1 MPYFNEDNVTEQM
14 CIEVAKQAG
23 YEYVDADTLREDK
36 STVVVDKLLLE
47 ALQRINKISV
57 EEAQIVIQKVK
68 SRIASGMG
76 GDIITA
82 NQNLRKLFFDENSF
96 PFGKDGEYVTIN
108 FFDTNPATHQ
118 QNNSYVVTNQWEY
131 PKSSYAGGKRLDVV
145 LLINGIPMVI
155 VEAKTATKA
164 SVTWADGAKDMI
176 DYQKSLPEMFVPN
189 ILNIATEGKELYY
202 GGIGAPLTK
211 WGPWFAQEERKHGDL
226 KSVKENLTNLIDPLR
241 LLDIYR
247 FFSVYTTDKKSS
259 KKVKVVCRYQ
269 QYFGGMAI
277 VNRVMARTKT
287 GIGPKK
293 GLIWHFQGSGKSW
306 LMVFASQMLMK
317 KQELN
322 APTVVI
328 VDDRRDLRAQITGD
342 FTRAEIPNLDFA
354 YTKEELKTFFQQDQR
369 KILITTIFLFGDVK
383 EALNLRENIILL
395 VDEAHRTQEGD
406 LGECMRTALPNAFFF
421 GLTGTPI
428 NKREKNTFR
437 CFGAEEDKGGYMS
450 KYTFQD
456 SIDDGATLELNFKEV
471 PVELHLNEEQL
482 QESFDEMARENNLT
496 DEEKDQL
503 TRGTKVE
510 AFFTS
515 PKRIHE
521 VCMHIVEHYRK
532 YIRPTGLKCQVVVY
546 NRACCVAY
554 KKELDTLLKDS
565 GDETAIVMHTSGDK
579 ANEYEEYKL
588 TDFEQEKL
596 LDKFRDPL
604 SPLKFVIVTSKL
616 LTGFDAPILQCM
628 YLDKP
633 MKDHTLLQAVCRTNR
648 VYEARKKC
656 GMIVDYVGVFDNYA
670 NSLRFDEESVKTVIK
685 NIDEI
690 KANIPQWVQDCL
702 DFFPGVDRTIGGFQ
716 GLEEAQERLKDEKVK
731 MQFGAHYQRLHK
743 AWEVVSPDADILPYK
758 SDYIWLSQVYESVRP
773 VTTTGNLIWTI
784 LGPKTIELIHENVTS
799 IDIGE
804 SIEDLVVNSRIL
816 DECVKDE
823 GKRNRTIIEIQKMLK
838 LRLGNPKH
846 SGSKEFKK
854 LSEKLREL
862 QEKLRQ
868 KLIDSIQFLKD
879 LLALARETLE
889 VEQKLE
895 QPQDKR
901 QQARAALTELF
912 ESIKTPETP
921 IVVENVVND
930 IDSQVVSIVRRFNN
944 AFKTVTGQNEIRK
957 MLRTILWLKYK
968 IKDNDVFEKAYKYVE
983 MYYRPSG
990 DGAPIHTNQVN
1001 EAHEARIVALN
1012 DSFAKGNHM
1021 KYDLNIDS
1029 GVLDAAE
1036 PETKPGT

>member
-1 MPYFNEDNVTEQM
+1 MAIFNEDNVTEQM
-14 CIEVAKQAG
+14 CIDVAKKVG
-23 YEYVDADTLREDK
+23 YKYIDADTLREDK
-36 STVVVDKLLLE
+36 SSVIVDALLQE
-47 ALQRINKISV
+47 ALIRINKITV
-57 EEAQIVIQKVK
+57 DEALIVIQKVK
-68 SRIASGMG
+68 ARIASGIG

-96 PFGKDGEYVTIN
+96 PFGKDGDYKTIN
-108 FFDTNPATHQ
+108 FFDTNPNTAAE
-118 QNNSYVVTNQWEY
+118 NNSYVVTNQWEY
-131 PKSSYAGGKRLDVV
+131 PKSSYAGGKRLDIV

-155 VEAKTATKA
+155 GEVKTATKA
-164 SVTWADGAKDMI
+164 SVTWADGAKDML

-189 ILNIATEGKELYY
+189 ILNFTSEGKELYY
-202 GGIGAPLTK
+202 AGVGAPLTK
-211 WGPWFAQEERKHGDL
+211 WGPWFANEEREHGTL
-226 KSVKENLTNLIDPLR
+226 KSVQKNLASLIDPLR

-247 FFSVYTTDKKSS
+247 FFSVFTSDPKTS
-259 KKVKVVCRYQ
+259 KKIKVVCRYQ
-269 QYFGGMAI
+269 QYYGGMAI

-354 YTKEELKTFFQQDQR
+354 YTKEELKAFFRQDQR

-406 LGECMRTALPNAFFF
+406 LGECMRIALPNAFFF

-428 NKREKNTFR
+428 NKRDKNTFK
-437 CFGAEEDKGGYMS
+437 CFGAEEDHGGYMS

-456 SIDDGATLELNFKEV
+456 SIDDGATLELNFREV
-471 PVELHLNEEQL
+471 PVEMHLDEANL
-482 QESFDEMARENNLT
+482 QAAFDEMARENDLT

-510 AFFTS
+510 SFFTS

-521 VCMHIVEHYRK
+521 VSVNIVEHYRQ
-532 YIRPTGLKCQVVVY
+532 YIRPTGLKCQVVVF

-554 KKELDTLLKDS
+554 KKELDMLLEGS

-579 ANEYEEYKL
+579 SNEYEEYKL

-596 LDKFRDPL
+596 LNRFRDPL

-648 VYEARKKC
+648 VYEAQKKC

-670 NSLRFDEESVKTVIK
+670 KALNFDEESVKTVIT
-685 NIDEI
+685 NINEI
-690 KANIPQWVQDCL
+690 KKMIPKWLQDCL
-702 DFFPGVDRTIGGFQ
+702 DFFPGVDRTVGGFQ
-716 GLEEAQERLKDEKVK
+716 GLEDAQEKLRDEDVK
-731 MQFGAHYQRLHK
+731 TAFASHFQRLHK
-743 AWEVVSPDADILPYK
+743 AWEVVSPDPDIMQYK
-758 SDYIWLSQVYESVRP
+758 MDYIWLSQVYDSIRP
-773 VTTTGNLIWTI
+773 ATSTGNLIWTI

-804 SIEDLVVNSRIL
+804 SVEDLVVDSRIL
-816 DECVKDE
+816 DECIKDE
-823 GKRNRTIIEIQKMLK
+823 KKRNRTIIEIQKILK

-846 SGSKEFKK
+846 AQSKEFKQLIAK
-854 LSEKLREL
+854 LQEL
-862 QEKLRQ
+862 QEKMRQ
-868 KLIDSIQFLKD
+868 QQIDSITFLKE
-879 LLALARETLE
+879 LLAMAKE
-889 VEQKLE
+889 VLDVEKKLE

-901 QQARAALTELF
+901 QQARDALTELF
-912 ESIKTPETP
+912 ESVRTPETP

-930 IDSQVVSIVRRFNN
+930 IDTRVVDIVRRFNN
-944 AFKTVTGQNEIRK
+944 AFNTITGQNEVRK
-957 MLRTILWLKYK
+957 MLRSILWLKYK

-983 MYYRPSG
+983 MYY
-990 DGAPIHTNQVN
+990 
-1001 EAHEARIVALN
+1001 
-1012 DSFAKGNHM
+1012 
-1021 KYDLNIDS
+1021 
-1029 GVLDAAE
+1029 
-1036 PETKPGT
+1036 

>member
-1 MPYFNEDNVTEQM
+1 MTYFNEDNVTEQM
-14 CIEVAKQAG
+14 CIEVAKRAG
-23 YEYVDADTLREDK
+23 YTYVESDQLRDGLDT
-36 STVVVDKLLLE
+36 VIVDRLLVE
-47 ALQRINKISV
+47 ALMRINGIGV
-57 EEAQIVIQKVK
+57 EEAYTVVQKVK
-68 SRIASGMG
+68 ARILAGYG
-76 GDIITA
+76 GDIVTA
-82 NQNLRKLFFDENSF
+82 NQNLRKLFFEENSF
-96 PFGKDGEYVTIN
+96 PFGDNGEHTTIH
-108 FFDTNPATHQ
+108 FFDTNPATASR
-118 QNNSYVVTNQWEY
+118 NNSYIVTNQWEY
-131 PKSSYAGGKRLDVV
+131 PKSSYAGGKRLDLV

-155 VEAKTATKA
+155 GEVKTAVKA
-164 SVTWADGAKDMI
+164 SVTWADGAKDII

-189 ILNIATEGKELYY
+189 ILSFATEGKELFY
-202 GGIGAPLTK
+202 GSIGAPLTK
-211 WGPWFAQEERKHGDL
+211 WGPWFADEQRRHGDL
-226 KSVKENLTNLIDPLR
+226 KSVKENLLSLIDPLR
-241 LLDIYR
+241 LLDIFR
-247 FFSVYTTDKKSS
+247 FFSVFTTDKKSS
-259 KKVKVVCRYQ
+259 KKIKVVCRYQ
-269 QYFGGMAI
+269 QYYGGMAI
-277 VNRVMARTKT
+277 VNRVMARTKS

-342 FTRAEIPNLDFA
+342 FTRAEIPNLEFA
-354 YTKEELKTFFQQDQR
+354 YTKEEMKKFFQQDQR
-369 KILITTIFLFGDVK
+369 KILITTIFLFGDVH

-428 NKREKNTFR
+428 NKRDHNTFK
-437 CFGAEEDKGGYMS
+437 CFGADEDHGGYMS

-456 SIDDGATLELNFKEV
+456 SIDDGATLELNFREV
-471 PVELHLNEEQL
+471 PVELHLDEANL
-482 QESFDEMARENNLT
+482 QRAFDEMARENNLT

-503 TRGTKVE
+503 TKGTKVE

-521 VCMHIVEHYRK
+521 VCINIVEHYRK

-554 KKELDTLLKDS
+554 KKELDILLKDS
-565 GDETAIVMHTSGDK
+565 GDETAIVMHTNDDK
-579 ANEYEEYKL
+579 SNEYAEYRL

-648 VYEARKKC
+648 VYEAQKKC

-670 NSLRFDEESVKTVIK
+670 KSLNFDEESVKTVIT
-685 NIDEI
+685 NINEI
-690 KANIPQWVQDCL
+690 KVMIPGWMQDCL
-702 DFFPGVDRTIGGFQ
+702 DFFPGVDRTVGGFQ
-716 GLEEAQERLKDEKVK
+716 GLEDAQEKLRDENVK
-731 MQFGAHYQRLHK
+731 MQFAAHYQRLHK
-743 AWEVVSPDADILPYK
+743 AWEVVSPDNDLIPFK
-758 SDYIWLSQVYESVRP
+758 MDYIWLSQVFESIRP
-773 VTTTGNLIWTI
+773 VASTGNLIWTI

-804 SIEDLVVNSRIL
+804 SIEDLVVDSRIL
-816 DECVKDE
+816 DECIKDE
-823 GKRNRTIIEIQKMLK
+823 NKRNRTIIEIEKMLK

-846 SGSKEFKK
+846 AGSKEIK
-854 LSEKLREL
+854 LLSQKLKEL
-862 QEKLRQ
+862 QEKMRQ
-868 KLIDSIQFLKD
+868 QQIDSITFLKE
-879 LLALARETLE
+879 LLALAKEVVET
-889 VEQKLE
+889 EQKLD

-912 ESIKTPETP
+912 ESVKTPETP

-930 IDSQVVSIVRRFNN
+930 IDAQVVDIVRRFNN
-944 AFKTVTGQNEIRK
+944 AFKTISGQNEVRK
-957 MLRTILWLKYK
+957 MLRSILWLKYK
-968 IKDNDVFEKAYKYVE
+968 IKDNDVFERAYKYVE
-983 MYYRPSG
+983 MYY
-990 DGAPIHTNQVN
+990 
-1001 EAHEARIVALN
+1001 
-1012 DSFAKGNHM
+1012 
-1021 KYDLNIDS
+1021 
-1029 GVLDAAE
+1029 
-1036 PETKPGT
+1036 

>member
-1 MPYFNEDNVTEQM
+1 MAIFNENNVTEQM
-14 CIEVAKQAG
+14 CIAVAQSVG
-23 YEYVDADTLREDK
+23 YKYIDADTLRQEK
-36 STVVVDKLLLE
+36 STVIVDSLLRD
-47 ALQRINKISV
+47 ALMKINKISNK
-57 EEAQIVIQKVK
+57 EAQIVIEKVK
-68 SRIASGMG
+68 ARIAAGVG

-96 PFGKDGEYVTIN
+96 PFGQDGDYKTIN
-108 FFDTNPATHQ
+108 FFDTNPITAAE
-118 QNNSYVVTNQWEY
+118 NNSYVVTNQWEY
-131 PKSSYAGGKRLDVV
+131 PKSSYAGGKRLDIV

-155 VEAKTATKA
+155 GEVKTATKA
-164 SVTWADGAKDMI
+164 SVTWADGAKDML

-189 ILNIATEGKELYY
+189 ILNFTSEGKELYY
-202 GGIGAPLTK
+202 AGVGAPLTK
-211 WGPWFAQEERKHGDL
+211 WGPWFANEEREHGTI
-226 KSVKENLTNLIDPLR
+226 KSVQKNLASLIDPLR

-247 FFSVYTTDKKSS
+247 FFSVFTADPKTS
-259 KKVKVVCRYQ
+259 KKIKVVCRYQ
-269 QYFGGMAI
+269 QYYGGMAI

-354 YTKEELKTFFQQDQR
+354 YTKEELKAFFRQDQR

-383 EALNLRENIILL
+383 ESLNLRENIILL

-406 LGECMRTALPNAFFF
+406 LGECMRMALPNAFFF

-428 NKREKNTFR
+428 NKRDKNTFK
-437 CFGAEEDKGGYMS
+437 CFGAEEDHGGYMS

-456 SIDDGATLELNFKEV
+456 SIDDGATLELNFREV
-471 PVELHLNEEQL
+471 PVEMHLDEANL
-482 QESFDEMARENNLT
+482 QAAFDEMARENNLT

-510 AFFTS
+510 SFFTS

-521 VCMHIVEHYRK
+521 VCVNIVEHYRQ
-532 YIRPTGLKCQVVVY
+532 YIRPTGLKCQVVVF

-554 KKELDTLLKDS
+554 KKELDMLLEGS

-579 ANEYEEYKL
+579 SNEYEEYKL

-596 LDKFRDPL
+596 LNRFRDPL

-648 VYEARKKC
+648 VYEAQKKC

-670 NSLRFDEESVKTVIK
+670 KALNFDEESVKTVIT
-685 NIDEI
+685 NINEI
-690 KANIPQWVQDCL
+690 KKMIPEWLQDCL

-716 GLEEAQERLKDEKVK
+716 GLEDAQEKLRDENVK
-731 MQFGAHYQRLHK
+731 TAFASHFQRLHK
-743 AWEVVSPDADILPYK
+743 AWEVVSPDPDIMQYK
-758 SDYIWLSQVYESVRP
+758 MDYIWLSQVYDSIRP
-773 VTTTGNLIWTI
+773 ATNTGNLIWTI

-804 SIEDLVVNSRIL
+804 SVEDLVVDSRIL
-816 DECVKDE
+816 DECIKDE
-823 GKRNRTIIEIQKMLK
+823 KKRNRTIIEIQKILK

-846 SGSKEFKK
+846 AQSKEFKQLIAK
-854 LSEKLREL
+854 LQEL
-862 QEKLRQ
+862 QEKMRQ
-868 KLIDSIQFLKD
+868 QQIDSITFLKG
-879 LLALARETLE
+879 LLAMAKEILD
-889 VEQKLE
+889 VEKKLE

-901 QQARAALTELF
+901 QQARDALTELF
-912 ESIKTPETP
+912 ESVRTPETP

-930 IDSQVVSIVRRFNN
+930 IDTQVVDIVRRFNN
-944 AFKTVTGQNEIRK
+944 AFNTVTGQNEVRK

-983 MYYRPSG
+983 MYY
-990 DGAPIHTNQVN
+990 
-1001 EAHEARIVALN
+1001 
-1012 DSFAKGNHM
+1012 
-1021 KYDLNIDS
+1021 
-1029 GVLDAAE
+1029 
-1036 PETKPGT
+1036 

>member
-1 MPYFNEDNVTEQM
+1 MSFNEDNVTEQM
-14 CIEVAKQAG
+14 CIDIAQKAG
-23 YEYVDADTLREDK
+23 YTYCEADTLREDK
-36 STVVVDKLLLE
+36 STVIVDKLLLE
-47 ALQRINKISV
+47 ALKRINNISD
-57 EEAQIVIQKVK
+57 EEAQVVIQKVK
-68 SRIASGMG
+68 ARIASGMG
-76 GDIITA
+76 GDIVTA

-96 PFGKDGEYVTIN
+96 PFGKDGDYKTIN
-108 FFDTNPATHQ
+108 FFDTDPATAAK
-118 QNNSYVVTNQWEY
+118 NNSYVVTNQWEY

-155 VEAKTATKA
+155 VEAKTAVNA
-164 SVTWADGAKDMI
+164 SVTWADGAKDI
-176 DYQKSLPEMFVPN
+176 VDYQKSLPEMFVPN
-189 ILNIATEGKELYY
+189 ILSIATEGKELYY
-202 GGIGAPLTK
+202 GSIGAPLTK
-211 WGPWFAQEERKHGDL
+211 WGPWFANEQREHGDL
-226 KSVKENLTNLIDPLR
+226 KSVQKNLASLIDPLR

-247 FFSVYTTDKKSS
+247 FFSVFTTDKKSS
-259 KKVKVVCRYQ
+259 RKIKVVCRYQ
-269 QYFGGMAI
+269 QYYGGMAI

-369 KILITTIFLFGDVK
+369 KILITTIFLFGDVR
-383 EALNLRENIILL
+383 EALNMRENIILL

-406 LGECMRTALPNAFFF
+406 LGECMRVALPNAFFF

-428 NKREKNTFR
+428 NKRDHNTFN
-437 CFGAEEDKGGYMS
+437 CFGAEEDHGGYMS

-456 SIDDGATLELNFKEV
+456 SIDDGATLELNFREV
-471 PVELHLNEEQL
+471 PVEMHLDDANL
-482 QESFDEMARENNLT
+482 QASFDEMARENNLT

-503 TRGTKVE
+503 TKGTKVE
-510 AFFTS
+510 AFFTA

-554 KKELDTLLKDS
+554 KKELDTMLKDS

-579 ANEYEEYKL
+579 GNEYAEYKL
-588 TDFEQEKL
+588 SEFDQERL

-648 VYEARKKC
+648 VYEAMKKC
-656 GMIVDYVGVFDNYA
+656 GIIVDYVGVFDNYA
-670 NSLRFDEESVKTVIK
+670 KALNFDEESVKTVIT
-685 NIDEI
+685 NINEVKD
-690 KANIPQWVQDCL
+690 KIPGWLQDCL
-702 DFFPGVDRTIGGFQ
+702 DFFPGVDRSIGGFQ
-716 GLEEAQERLKDEKVK
+716 GLEDAQEKLRDENVK
-731 MQFGAHYQRLHK
+731 TQFGANFQRLHK
-743 AWEVVSPDADILPYK
+743 AWEVVSPDNDILQYK
-758 SDYIWLSQVYESVRP
+758 NDYIWLSQVYESVRP
-773 VTTTGNLIWTI
+773 VSVTGNLVWTI

-804 SIEDLVVNSRIL
+804 SIEDLVVDSKIL
-816 DECVKDE
+816 DECIQDKN
-823 GKRNRTIIEIQKMLK
+823 KRNRTIIEIQKMLK

-846 SGSKEFKK
+846 NNSKEFKR
-854 LSEKLREL
+854 LTEKLKEL
-862 QEKLRQ
+862 QDRMRQ
-868 KLIDSIQFLKD
+868 QQIDSIEFLKG
-879 LLALARETLE
+879 LLALAKETLE

-895 QPQDKR
+895 QPQDRR

-912 ESIKTPETP
+912 ESIKTPQTP

-930 IDSQVVSIVRRFNN
+930 IDSNVVDIVRRFNN
-944 AFKTVTGQNEIRK
+944 AFKTVSGQQEVRK

-968 IKDNDVFEKAYKYVE
+968 IKDSDVFEKAYKYVE
-983 MYYRPSG
+983 MYYHPGGNGPTIIPMPTSETSSHEHKTKPYANG
-990 DGAPIHTNQVN
+990 DENTI
-1001 EAHEARIVALN
+1001 L
-1012 DSFAKGNHM
+1012 K
-1021 KYDLNIDS
+1021 
-1029 GVLDAAE
+1029 AAE
-1036 PETKPGT
+1036 DSN

>member
-1 MPYFNEDNVTEQM
+1 MSYFNEDNVTEQM
-14 CIEVAKQAG
+14 CIEVAKQLG
-23 YEYVDADTLREDK
+23 YTYVESSELRDGE
-36 STVVVDKLLLE
+36 STVIVDRLLYE
-47 ALQRINKISV
+47 ALIRINNITG
-57 EEAQIVIQKVK
+57 EEAMTVIHKVRT
-68 SRIASGMG
+68 RIAAGMG

-108 FFDTNPATHQ
+108 FFDTNPATAAK
-118 QNNSYVVTNQWEY
+118 NNSYVVTNQWEY

-155 VEAKTATKA
+155 GEVKTAVKS
-164 SVTWADGAKDMI
+164 SVTWADGAKDII
-176 DYQKSLPEMFVPN
+176 DYQKSVPEMFVPN
-189 ILNIATEGKELYY
+189 ILSFATEGRELYF
-202 GGIGAPLTK
+202 GSIGAPLTK
-211 WGPWFAQEERKHGDL
+211 WGPWFADEARKHGTLADVKANL
-226 KSVKENLTNLIDPLR
+226 KSLIAPLR
-241 LLDIYR
+241 LLDIFR
-247 FFSVYTTDKKSS
+247 FFSVFTTDKKTSR
-259 KKVKVVCRYQ
+259 KIKVVCRYQ

-277 VNRVMARTKT
+277 VNRVMDRTKT
-287 GIGPKK
+287 GLGPKK

-354 YTKEELKTFFQQDQR
+354 YTKEELKAFFQQDQR
-369 KILITTIFLFGDVK
+369 KILITTIFLFGDIK
-383 EALNLRENIILL
+383 QALNMRENIIVL

-428 NKREKNTFR
+428 NKRDKNTFK
-437 CFGAEEDKGGYMS
+437 CFGAEEDHGGYMS

-456 SIDDGATLELNFKEV
+456 SIDDGATLELNFREV
-471 PVELHLNEEQL
+471 PVQLHLDEANL
-482 QESFDEMARENNLT
+482 QAAFDDMARENNLT

-521 VCMHIVEHYRK
+521 VCVNIVEHYRQ
-532 YIRPTGLKCQVVVY
+532 YVRPTGLKCQVVVF

-554 KKELDTLLKDS
+554 KKELDMLLKDS

-670 NSLRFDEESVKTVIK
+670 NALRFDEESVKTVIT
-685 NIDEI
+685 NINEI
-690 KANIPQWVQDCL
+690 KERIPGWMQDCL
-702 DFFPGVDRTIGGFQ
+702 DFFPGVDRSVGGFQ
-716 GLEEAQERLKDEKVK
+716 GLEDAQEKLRDENVK
-731 MQFGAHYQRLHK
+731 TQFAAHYQRLHK
-743 AWEVVSPDADILPYK
+743 AWEVVAPDKDILPFK
-758 SDYIWLSQVYESVRP
+758 MDYIWLSQVFESVRP
-773 VTTTGNLIWTI
+773 VTSTGNLIWSI

-804 SIEDLVVNSRIL
+804 TIEDLVVNSRIV
-816 DECVKDE
+816 DECINDE
-823 GKRNRTIIEIQKMLK
+823 SKRNRTIIEIQKMLK
-838 LRLGNPKH
+838 LRLGNQKH
-846 SGSKEFKK
+846 ANSKEFKL

-862 QEKLRQ
+862 QERLRQ
-868 KLIDSIQFLKD
+868 QQIDSIQFLKD
-879 LLALARETLE
+879 LLALAKE
-889 VEQKLE
+889 VLDTEQKLD

-930 IDSQVVSIVRRFNN
+930 IDTQVVDIVRRFNN
-944 AFKTVTGQNEIRK
+944 AFKTITGQNEVRK
-957 MLRTILWLKYK
+957 MLRSILWLKYK

-983 MYYRPSG
+983 MYY
-990 DGAPIHTNQVN
+990 
-1001 EAHEARIVALN
+1001 
-1012 DSFAKGNHM
+1012 
-1021 KYDLNIDS
+1021 
-1029 GVLDAAE
+1029 
-1036 PETKPGT
+1036 

>member
-1 MPYFNEDNVTEQM
+1 MSYFNEDNVTEQM

-23 YEYVDADTLREDK
+23 YTYVESDQLRDGLDT
-36 STVVVDKLLLE
+36 VIVDRLLVE
-47 ALQRINKISV
+47 ALMRINGIGV
-57 EEAQIVIQKVK
+57 EEAYTVVQKVK
-68 SRIASGMG
+68 TRILAGYG

-108 FFDTNPATHQ
+108 FFDTNPATAAK
-118 QNNSYVVTNQWEY
+118 NNSYVVTNQWEY

-155 VEAKTATKA
+155 GEVKTAVKS
-164 SVTWADGAKDMI
+164 SVTWADGAKDII
-176 DYQKSLPEMFVPN
+176 DYQKSVPEMFVPN
-189 ILNIATEGKELYY
+189 ILSFATEGRELYF
-202 GGIGAPLTK
+202 GSIGAPLTK
-211 WGPWFAQEERKHGDL
+211 WGPWFADEARKHGTLADVKANL
-226 KSVKENLTNLIDPLR
+226 KSLIAPLR
-241 LLDIYR
+241 LLDIFR
-247 FFSVYTTDKKSS
+247 FFSVFTTDKKTSR
-259 KKVKVVCRYQ
+259 KIKVVCRYQ

-277 VNRVMARTKT
+277 VNRVMERTKT
-287 GIGPKK
+287 GLGPKK

-354 YTKEELKTFFQQDQR
+354 YTKEELKAFFQQDQR
-369 KILITTIFLFGDVK
+369 KILITTIFLFGDIK
-383 EALNLRENIILL
+383 QSLNMRENIIVL

-428 NKREKNTFR
+428 NKRDKNTFK
-437 CFGAEEDKGGYMS
+437 CFGAEEDHGGYMS

-456 SIDDGATLELNFKEV
+456 SIDDGATLELNFREV
-471 PVELHLNEEQL
+471 PVQLHLDEANL
-482 QESFDEMARENNLT
+482 QAAFDDMARENNLT

-521 VCMHIVEHYRK
+521 VCVNIVEHYRQ
-532 YIRPTGLKCQVVVY
+532 YVRPTGLKCQVVVF

-554 KKELDTLLKDS
+554 KKELDMLLKDS

-670 NSLRFDEESVKTVIK
+670 NALRFDEESVKTVIT
-685 NIDEI
+685 NINEI
-690 KANIPQWVQDCL
+690 KERIPGWMQDCL
-702 DFFPGVDRTIGGFQ
+702 DFFPGVDRSVGGFQ
-716 GLEEAQERLKDEKVK
+716 GLEDAQEKLRDENVK
-731 MQFGAHYQRLHK
+731 TQFAAHYQRLHK
-743 AWEVVSPDADILPYK
+743 AWEVVAPDKDILPFK
-758 SDYIWLSQVYESVRP
+758 MDYIWLSQVFESVRP
-773 VTTTGNLIWTI
+773 VTSTGNLIWSI

-804 SIEDLVVNSRIL
+804 TIEDLVVNSRIV
-816 DECVKDE
+816 DECINDE
-823 GKRNRTIIEIQKMLK
+823 SKRNRTIIEIQKMLK
-838 LRLGNPKH
+838 LRLGNQKH
-846 SGSKEFKK
+846 ANSKEFKL

-862 QEKLRQ
+862 QERLRQ
-868 KLIDSIQFLKD
+868 QQIDSIQFLKD
-879 LLALARETLE
+879 LLALAKE
-889 VEQKLE
+889 VLDTEQKLD

-930 IDSQVVSIVRRFNN
+930 IDTQVVDIVRRFNN
-944 AFKTVTGQNEIRK
+944 AFKTITGQNEVRK
-957 MLRTILWLKYK
+957 MLRSILWLKYK

-983 MYYRPSG
+983 MYY
-990 DGAPIHTNQVN
+990 
-1001 EAHEARIVALN
+1001 
-1012 DSFAKGNHM
+1012 
-1021 KYDLNIDS
+1021 
-1029 GVLDAAE
+1029 
-1036 PETKPGT
+1036 

>member
-1 MPYFNEDNVTEQM
+1 MAIFNEDNVTEQM
-14 CIEVAKQAG
+14 CIDVAKSVG
-23 YEYVDADTLREDK
+23 YKYIDVDTLREDK
-36 STVVVDKLLLE
+36 SSVIVDALLQE
-47 ALQRINKISV
+47 ALIRINKITV
-57 EEAQIVIQKVK
+57 DEAQIVIQKVK
-68 SRIASGMG
+68 ARISSGIG

-96 PFGKDGEYVTIN
+96 PFGKDGDYKTIS
-108 FFDTNPATHQ
+108 FFDTNPDTAAE
-118 QNNSYVVTNQWEY
+118 NNSYVVTNQWEY
-131 PKSSYAGGKRLDVV
+131 PKSSYAGGKRLDIV

-155 VEAKTATKA
+155 GEVKTATKA
-164 SVTWADGAKDMI
+164 SVTWADGAKDML

-189 ILNIATEGKELYY
+189 ILNFSSEGKELYY
-202 GGIGAPLTK
+202 AGVGAPLTK
-211 WGPWFAQEERKHGDL
+211 WGPWFANEEREHGTL
-226 KSVKENLTNLIDPLR
+226 KSVQKNLASLIDPLR

-247 FFSVYTTDKKSS
+247 FFSVFTSDPKTS
-259 KKVKVVCRYQ
+259 KKIKVVCRYQ
-269 QYFGGMAI
+269 QYYGGMAI

-354 YTKEELKTFFQQDQR
+354 YTKEELKAFFRQDQR

-406 LGECMRTALPNAFFF
+406 LGECMRIALPNAFFF

-428 NKREKNTFR
+428 NKRDKNTFK
-437 CFGAEEDKGGYMS
+437 CFGAEEDHGGYMS

-456 SIDDGATLELNFKEV
+456 SIDDGATLELNFREV
-471 PVELHLNEEQL
+471 PVEMHLDEANL
-482 QESFDEMARENNLT
+482 QAAFDEMARENDLT

-510 AFFTS
+510 SFFTS

-521 VCMHIVEHYRK
+521 VCVNIVEHYRQ
-532 YIRPTGLKCQVVVY
+532 YIRPTGLKCQVVVF

-554 KKELDTLLKDS
+554 KKELDMLLEGS

-579 ANEYEEYKL
+579 SNEYEEYKL

-596 LDKFRDPL
+596 LNRFRDPL

-648 VYEARKKC
+648 VYEAQKKC

-670 NSLRFDEESVKTVIK
+670 KALNFDEESVKTVIT
-685 NIDEI
+685 NINEI
-690 KANIPQWVQDCL
+690 KKMIPEWLQDCL
-702 DFFPGVDRTIGGFQ
+702 DFFPGVDRTVGGFQ
-716 GLEEAQERLKDEKVK
+716 GLEDAQEKLRDENIKTA
-731 MQFGAHYQRLHK
+731 FASHFQRLHK
-743 AWEVVSPDADILPYK
+743 AWEVVSPDPDIMQYK
-758 SDYIWLSQVYESVRP
+758 MDYIWLSQVYDSIRP
-773 VTTTGNLIWTI
+773 ATSTGNLIWTI

-804 SIEDLVVNSRIL
+804 SVEDLVVDSRIL
-816 DECVKDE
+816 DECIKDE
-823 GKRNRTIIEIQKMLK
+823 KKRNRTIIEIQKILK

-846 SGSKEFKK
+846 AQSKEFKQLIAK
-854 LSEKLREL
+854 LQEL
-862 QEKLRQ
+862 QEKMRQ
-868 KLIDSIQFLKD
+868 QQIDSITFLKE
-879 LLALARETLE
+879 LLAMAKE
-889 VEQKLE
+889 VLDVEKKLE

-901 QQARAALTELF
+901 QQARDALTELF
-912 ESIKTPETP
+912 ESVRTPETP

-930 IDSQVVSIVRRFNN
+930 IDTQVVDIVRRFNN
-944 AFKTVTGQNEIRK
+944 AFNTITGQNEVRK
-957 MLRTILWLKYK
+957 MLRSILWLKYK

-983 MYYRPSG
+983 MYY
-990 DGAPIHTNQVN
+990 
-1001 EAHEARIVALN
+1001 
-1012 DSFAKGNHM
+1012 
-1021 KYDLNIDS
+1021 
-1029 GVLDAAE
+1029 
-1036 PETKPGT
+1036 

>member
-1 MPYFNEDNVTEQM
+1 MSYFNEDNVTEQM
-14 CIEVAKQAG
+14 CIEVAKQLG
-23 YEYVDADTLREDK
+23 YTYVESSELRDGE
-36 STVVVDKLLLE
+36 STVIVDRLLYE
-47 ALQRINKISV
+47 ALIRINNITG
-57 EEAQIVIQKVK
+57 EEAMTVIHKVRT
-68 SRIASGMG
+68 RIAAGMG

-108 FFDTNPATHQ
+108 FFDTNPATAAK
-118 QNNSYVVTNQWEY
+118 NNSYVVTNQWEY

-155 VEAKTATKA
+155 GEVKTAVKS
-164 SVTWADGAKDMI
+164 SVTWADGAKDII
-176 DYQKSLPEMFVPN
+176 DYQKSVPEMFVPN
-189 ILNIATEGKELYY
+189 ILSFATEGRELYF
-202 GGIGAPLTK
+202 GSIGAPLTK
-211 WGPWFAQEERKHGDL
+211 WGPWFADEARKHGTLADVKANL
-226 KSVKENLTNLIDPLR
+226 KSLIAPLR
-241 LLDIYR
+241 LLDIFR
-247 FFSVYTTDKKSS
+247 FFSVFTTDKKTSR
-259 KKVKVVCRYQ
+259 KIKVVCRYQ

-277 VNRVMARTKT
+277 VNRVMDRTKT
-287 GIGPKK
+287 GLGPKR

-354 YTKEELKTFFQQDQR
+354 YTKEELKAFFQQDQR
-369 KILITTIFLFGDVK
+369 KILITTIFLFGDIK
-383 EALNLRENIILL
+383 QSLNMRENIIVL

-428 NKREKNTFR
+428 NKRDKNTFK
-437 CFGAEEDKGGYMS
+437 CFGAEEDHGGYMS

-456 SIDDGATLELNFKEV
+456 SIDDGATLELNFREV
-471 PVELHLNEEQL
+471 PVQLHLDEANL
-482 QESFDEMARENNLT
+482 QAAFDDMARENNLT

-521 VCMHIVEHYRK
+521 VCVNIVEHYRQ
-532 YIRPTGLKCQVVVY
+532 YVRPTGLKCQVVVF

-554 KKELDTLLKDS
+554 KKELDMLLKDS

-670 NSLRFDEESVKTVIK
+670 NALRFDEESVKTVIT
-685 NIDEI
+685 NINEI
-690 KANIPQWVQDCL
+690 KERIPGWMQDCL
-702 DFFPGVDRTIGGFQ
+702 DFFPGVDRSVGGFQ
-716 GLEEAQERLKDEKVK
+716 GLEDAQEKLRDENVK
-731 MQFGAHYQRLHK
+731 TQFAAHYQRLHK
-743 AWEVVSPDADILPYK
+743 AWEVVAPDKDILPFK
-758 SDYIWLSQVYESVRP
+758 MDYIWLSQVFESVRP
-773 VTTTGNLIWTI
+773 VTSTGNLIWSI

-804 SIEDLVVNSRIL
+804 SIEDLVVNSRIV
-816 DECVKDE
+816 DECLNDAS
-823 GKRNRTIIEIQKMLK
+823 KRNRTIIEIQKMLK
-838 LRLGNPKH
+838 LRLGNQKH
-846 SGSKEFKK
+846 ANSKEFKL

-862 QEKLRQ
+862 QERLRQ
-868 KLIDSIQFLKD
+868 QQIDSIQFLKD
-879 LLALARETLE
+879 LLALAKE
-889 VEQKLE
+889 VLDTEQKLD

-930 IDSQVVSIVRRFNN
+930 IDTQVVDIVRRFNN
-944 AFKTVTGQNEIRK
+944 AFKTITGQNEVRK
-957 MLRTILWLKYK
+957 MLRSILWLKYK

-983 MYYRPSG
+983 MYY
-990 DGAPIHTNQVN
+990 
-1001 EAHEARIVALN
+1001 
-1012 DSFAKGNHM
+1012 
-1021 KYDLNIDS
+1021 
-1029 GVLDAAE
+1029 
-1036 PETKPGT
+1036 

>member
-1 MPYFNEDNVTEQM
+1 MSYFNEDNVTEQM
-14 CIEVAKQAG
+14 CIEVAKQLG
-23 YEYVDADTLREDK
+23 YTYVESSELRDGE
-36 STVVVDKLLLE
+36 STVIVDRLLYE
-47 ALQRINKISV
+47 ALIRINNITG
-57 EEAQIVIQKVK
+57 EEAMTVIHKVRT
-68 SRIASGMG
+68 RIAAGMG

-108 FFDTNPATHQ
+108 FFDTNPATAAK
-118 QNNSYVVTNQWEY
+118 NNSYVVTNQWEY

-155 VEAKTATKA
+155 GEVKTAVKS
-164 SVTWADGAKDMI
+164 SVTWADGAKDII
-176 DYQKSLPEMFVPN
+176 DYQRSVPEMFVPN
-189 ILNIATEGKELYY
+189 ILSFATEGKELYF
-202 GGIGAPLTK
+202 GSIGAPLTK
-211 WGPWFAQEERKHGDL
+211 WGPWFADEARKHGTLAD
-226 KSVKENLTNLIDPLR
+226 VKANLMSLIAPLR
-241 LLDIYR
+241 LLDIFR
-247 FFSVYTTDKKSS
+247 FFSVFTTDKKTSR
-259 KKVKVVCRYQ
+259 KIKVVCRYQ

-277 VNRVMARTKT
+277 VNRVMDRTKT
-287 GIGPKK
+287 GLGPKK

-354 YTKEELKTFFQQDQR
+354 YTKEELKAFFQQDQR
-369 KILITTIFLFGDVK
+369 KILITTIFLFGDIK
-383 EALNLRENIILL
+383 QSLNMRENIIVL

-428 NKREKNTFR
+428 NKRDKNTFK
-437 CFGAEEDKGGYMS
+437 CFGAEEDHGGYMS

-456 SIDDGATLELNFKEV
+456 SIDDGATLELNFREV
-471 PVELHLNEEQL
+471 PVQLHLDEANL
-482 QESFDEMARENNLT
+482 QAAFDEMARENNLT

-521 VCMHIVEHYRK
+521 VCVNIVEHYRQ
-532 YIRPTGLKCQVVVY
+532 YVRPTGLKCQVVVF

-554 KKELDTLLKDS
+554 KKELDMLLKDS

-670 NSLRFDEESVKTVIK
+670 NALRFDEESVKTVIT
-685 NIDEI
+685 NINEI
-690 KANIPQWVQDCL
+690 KERIPGWMQDCL
-702 DFFPGVDRTIGGFQ
+702 DFFPGVDRSVGGFQ
-716 GLEEAQERLKDEKVK
+716 GLEDAQEKLRDENVK
-731 MQFGAHYQRLHK
+731 TQFAAHYQRLHK
-743 AWEVVSPDADILPYK
+743 AWEVVAPDKDILPFK
-758 SDYIWLSQVYESVRP
+758 MDYIWLSQVFESVRP
-773 VTTTGNLIWTI
+773 VTSTGNLIWSI

-804 SIEDLVVNSRIL
+804 TIEDLVVNSCII
-816 DECVKDE
+816 DECINDE
-823 GKRNRTIIEIQKMLK
+823 SKRNRTIIEIQKMLK
-838 LRLGNPKH
+838 LRLGNQKH
-846 SGSKEFKK
+846 ANSKEFKQ

-862 QEKLRQ
+862 QERLRQ
-868 KLIDSIQFLKD
+868 QQIDSIQFLKD
-879 LLALARETLE
+879 LLALAKE
-889 VEQKLE
+889 VLDTEQKLE

-930 IDSQVVSIVRRFNN
+930 IDTQVVDIVRRFNN
-944 AFKTVTGQNEIRK
+944 AFKTITGQNEVRK
-957 MLRTILWLKYK
+957 MLRSILWLKYK

-983 MYYRPSG
+983 MYY
-990 DGAPIHTNQVN
+990 
-1001 EAHEARIVALN
+1001 
-1012 DSFAKGNHM
+1012 
-1021 KYDLNIDS
+1021 
-1029 GVLDAAE
+1029 
-1036 PETKPGT
+1036 

>member
-1 MPYFNEDNVTEQM
+1 MTYFNEDNVTEQM
-14 CIEVAKQAG
+14 CIEVAKQLG
-23 YEYVDADTLREDK
+23 YTYVESSELRDGE
-36 STVVVDKLLLE
+36 STVIVDRLLYE
-47 ALQRINKISV
+47 ALIRINNITG
-57 EEAQIVIQKVK
+57 EEAMTVIHKVRT
-68 SRIASGMG
+68 RIAAGMG

-96 PFGKDGEYVTIN
+96 PFGKDGEYVTVN
-108 FFDTNPATHQ
+108 FFDTNPATAAK
-118 QNNSYVVTNQWEY
+118 NNSYVVTNQWEY

-155 VEAKTATKA
+155 GEVKTAVKS
-164 SVTWADGAKDMI
+164 SVTWADGAKDII
-176 DYQKSLPEMFVPN
+176 DYQKSVPEMFVPN
-189 ILNIATEGKELYY
+189 ILSFATEGRELYF
-202 GGIGAPLTK
+202 GSIGAPLTK
-211 WGPWFAQEERKHGDL
+211 WGPWFADEARKHGTLADVKANL
-226 KSVKENLTNLIDPLR
+226 KSLIAPLR
-241 LLDIYR
+241 LLDIFR
-247 FFSVYTTDKKSS
+247 FFSVFTTDKKTSR
-259 KKVKVVCRYQ
+259 KIKVVCRYQ

-277 VNRVMARTKT
+277 VNRVMDRTKT
-287 GIGPKK
+287 GLGPKK

-354 YTKEELKTFFQQDQR
+354 YTKEELKAFFQQDQR
-369 KILITTIFLFGDVK
+369 KILITTIFLFGDIK
-383 EALNLRENIILL
+383 QSLNMRENIIVL

-428 NKREKNTFR
+428 NKRDKNTFK
-437 CFGAEEDKGGYMS
+437 CFGAEEDHGGYMS

-456 SIDDGATLELNFKEV
+456 SIDDGATLELNFREV
-471 PVELHLNEEQL
+471 PVQLHLDEANL
-482 QESFDEMARENNLT
+482 QAAFDDMARENNLT

-521 VCMHIVEHYRK
+521 VCVNIVEHYRQ
-532 YIRPTGLKCQVVVY
+532 YVRPTGLKCQVVVF

-554 KKELDTLLKDS
+554 KKELDMLLKDS

-670 NSLRFDEESVKTVIK
+670 NALRFDEESVKTVIT
-685 NIDEI
+685 NINEI
-690 KANIPQWVQDCL
+690 KERIPGWMQDCL
-702 DFFPGVDRTIGGFQ
+702 DFFPGVDRSVGGFQ
-716 GLEEAQERLKDEKVK
+716 GLEDAQEKLRDENVK
-731 MQFGAHYQRLHK
+731 TQFAAHYQRLHK
-743 AWEVVSPDADILPYK
+743 AWEVVAPDKDILPFK
-758 SDYIWLSQVYESVRP
+758 MDYIWLSQVFESVRP
-773 VTTTGNLIWTI
+773 VTSTGNLIWSI

-804 SIEDLVVNSRIL
+804 TIEDLVVNSRIV
-816 DECVKDE
+816 DECINDE
-823 GKRNRTIIEIQKMLK
+823 SKRNRTIIEIQKMLK
-838 LRLGNPKH
+838 LRLGNQKH
-846 SGSKEFKK
+846 ANSKEFKL

-862 QEKLRQ
+862 QERLRQ
-868 KLIDSIQFLKD
+868 QQIDSIQFLKD
-879 LLALARETLE
+879 LLALAKE
-889 VEQKLE
+889 VLDTEQKLD

-930 IDSQVVSIVRRFNN
+930 IDTQVVDIVRRFNN
-944 AFKTVTGQNEIRK
+944 AFKTITGQNEVRK
-957 MLRTILWLKYK
+957 MLRSILWLKYK

-983 MYYRPSG
+983 MYY
-990 DGAPIHTNQVN
+990 
-1001 EAHEARIVALN
+1001 
-1012 DSFAKGNHM
+1012 
-1021 KYDLNIDS
+1021 
-1029 GVLDAAE
+1029 
-1036 PETKPGT
+1036 

>member
-1 MPYFNEDNVTEQM
+1 MIPFNEDNVTEKM
-14 CIEVAKQAG
+14 CIEVAQKAG
-23 YEYVDADTLREDK
+23 YVYYDADSLRQDK
-36 STVVVDKLLLE
+36 STVIVDSLLQQ
-47 ALQRINKISV
+47 ALVKINGITD

-68 SRIASGMG
+68 ARIAAGMG

-82 NQNLRKLFFDENSF
+82 NQNLRKLFFEENSF
-96 PFGKDGEYVTIN
+96 PFGKDGEYKTVE
-108 FFDTNPATHQ
+108 FFDTNPATASR
-118 QNNSYVVTNQWEY
+118 NNNYVVTNQWEY
-131 PKSSYAGGKRLDVV
+131 PKSSYAGGKRFDVV
-145 LLINGIPMVI
+145 LLINGLPMVI
-155 VEAKTATKA
+155 LEAKTAVKA
-164 SVTWADGAKDMI
+164 SVTWADGAKDMV

-189 ILNIATEGKELYY
+189 ILNIATEGKEVYY
-202 GGIGAPLTK
+202 AGIGAPLTK
-211 WGPWFAQEERKHGDL
+211 WGPWYAQEQRNHGDL
-226 KSVKENLTNLIDPLR
+226 KSVQENLLNLIDPLR

-259 KKVKVVCRYQ
+259 KKIKIVCRYQ

-293 GLIWHFQGSGKSW
+293 GLIWHFQGSGKSL

-317 KQELN
+317 KKKLN

-354 YTKEELKTFFQQDQR
+354 YTKEELKLFFQQDQR

-428 NKREKNTFR
+428 NKREKNTFK
-437 CFGAEEDKGGYMS
+437 CFGADEDHGGYMS

-471 PVELHLNEEQL
+471 PVEMHLDEANL
-482 QESFDEMARENNLT
+482 QEAFDEMARENNLT

-503 TRGTKVE
+503 TKGTKVE

-521 VCMHIVEHYRK
+521 VCMHIVEHYRQ

-554 KKELDTLLKDS
+554 KKELDSLLKDS
-565 GDETAIVMHTSGDK
+565 GDETCIVMHTSGDK
-579 ANEYEEYKL
+579 ADEYKDYKL

-596 LDKFRDPL
+596 LEKFRDPL

-648 VYEARKKC
+648 VYEAQKKC

-670 NSLRFDEESVKTVIK
+670 NALRFDEESVKTVIK

-690 KANIPQWVQDCL
+690 KNNIPTWLMDCL
-702 DFFPGVDRTIGGFQ
+702 DFFPGVDRTVGGFQ
-716 GLEEAQERLKDEKVK
+716 GLEDAQEKLRDENQK

-743 AWEVVSPDADILPYK
+743 AWEVVSPDNDILPYK
-758 SDYIWLSQVYESVRP
+758 MDYIWLSQVYESIRP
-773 VTTTGNLIWTI
+773 VNSTGNLLWTI

-804 SIEDLVVNSRIL
+804 SVEDLVVDSRIL
-816 DECVKDE
+816 EECMKDE
-823 GKRNRTIIEIQKMLK
+823 GKRNRTVIEIQKMLN
-838 LRLGNPKH
+838 LRLGNSKH
-846 SGSKEFKK
+846 KDSKEFKQ
-854 LSEKLREL
+854 LTEKLREL
-862 QEKLRQ
+862 QERLRQ
-868 KLIDSIQFLKD
+868 QQIDSIQFLKD
-879 LLALARETLE
+879 LLALAKE
-889 VEQKLE
+889 VLDAEQKLD

-901 QQARAALTELF
+901 KQARDALTELF
-912 ESIKTPETP
+912 ESIKTPQTP

-930 IDSQVVSIVRRFNN
+930 IDTQVVDIVRRFNN
-944 AFKTVTGQNEIRK
+944 AFKTISGQNEVRK

-983 MYYRPSG
+983 MYY
-990 DGAPIHTNQVN
+990 
-1001 EAHEARIVALN
+1001 
-1012 DSFAKGNHM
+1012 
-1021 KYDLNIDS
+1021 
-1029 GVLDAAE
+1029 
-1036 PETKPGT
+1036 

>member
-1 MPYFNEDNVTEQM
+1 MSYFNEDNVTEQM
-14 CIEVAKQAG
+14 CIEVAKQLG
-23 YEYVDADTLREDK
+23 YTYVESSELRDGE
-36 STVVVDKLLLE
+36 STVIVDRLLYE
-47 ALQRINKISV
+47 ALIRINNITG
-57 EEAQIVIQKVK
+57 EEAMTVIHKVRT
-68 SRIASGMG
+68 RIAAGMG

-96 PFGKDGEYVTIN
+96 PFGKDGEYVTVN
-108 FFDTNPATHQ
+108 FFDTNLATAAK
-118 QNNSYVVTNQWEY
+118 NNSYVVTNQWEY

-155 VEAKTATKA
+155 GEVKTAVKS
-164 SVTWADGAKDMI
+164 SVTWADGAKDII
-176 DYQKSLPEMFVPN
+176 DYQKSVPEMFVPN
-189 ILNIATEGKELYY
+189 ILSFATEGRELYF
-202 GGIGAPLTK
+202 GSIGAPLTK
-211 WGPWFAQEERKHGDL
+211 WGPWFADEARKHGTLADVKANL
-226 KSVKENLTNLIDPLR
+226 KSLIAPLR
-241 LLDIYR
+241 LLDIFR
-247 FFSVYTTDKKSS
+247 FFSVFTTDKKTSR
-259 KKVKVVCRYQ
+259 KIKVVCRYQ

-277 VNRVMARTKT
+277 VNRVMERTKT
-287 GIGPKK
+287 GLGPKK

-354 YTKEELKTFFQQDQR
+354 YTKEELKAFFQQDQR
-369 KILITTIFLFGDVK
+369 KILITTIFLFGDIK
-383 EALNLRENIILL
+383 QSLNMRENIIVL

-428 NKREKNTFR
+428 NKRDKNTFK
-437 CFGAEEDKGGYMS
+437 CFGAEEDHGGYMS

-456 SIDDGATLELNFKEV
+456 SIDDGATLELNFREV
-471 PVELHLNEEQL
+471 PVQLHLDEANL
-482 QESFDEMARENNLT
+482 QAAFDEMARENNLT

-521 VCMHIVEHYRK
+521 VCVNIVEHYRQ
-532 YIRPTGLKCQVVVY
+532 YVRPTGLKCQVVVF

-554 KKELDTLLKDS
+554 KKELDMLLKDS

-670 NSLRFDEESVKTVIK
+670 NALRFDEESVKTVIT
-685 NIDEI
+685 NINEI
-690 KANIPQWVQDCL
+690 KERIPGWMQDCL
-702 DFFPGVDRTIGGFQ
+702 DFFPGVDRSVGGFQ
-716 GLEEAQERLKDEKVK
+716 GLEDAQEKLRDENVK
-731 MQFGAHYQRLHK
+731 TQFAAHYQRLHK
-743 AWEVVSPDADILPYK
+743 AWEVVAPDKDILHFK
-758 SDYIWLSQVYESVRP
+758 MDYIWLSQVFESVRP
-773 VTTTGNLIWTI
+773 VTSTGNLIWSI

-804 SIEDLVVNSRIL
+804 TIEDLVVNSRIV
-816 DECVKDE
+816 DECINDE
-823 GKRNRTIIEIQKMLK
+823 SKRNRTIIEIQKMLK
-838 LRLGNPKH
+838 LRLGNQKH
-846 SGSKEFKK
+846 ANSKEFKL

-862 QEKLRQ
+862 QERLRQ
-868 KLIDSIQFLKD
+868 QQIDSIQFLKD
-879 LLALARETLE
+879 LLALAKE
-889 VEQKLE
+889 VLDTEQKLE

-930 IDSQVVSIVRRFNN
+930 IDTQVVDIVRRFNN
-944 AFKTVTGQNEIRK
+944 AFKTITGQNEVRK
-957 MLRTILWLKYK
+957 MLRSILWLKYK

-983 MYYRPSG
+983 MYY
-990 DGAPIHTNQVN
+990 
-1001 EAHEARIVALN
+1001 
-1012 DSFAKGNHM
+1012 
-1021 KYDLNIDS
+1021 
-1029 GVLDAAE
+1029 
-1036 PETKPGT
+1036 

>member
-1 MPYFNEDNVTEQM
+1 MSFNEDNVTEKM
-14 CIEVAKQAG
+14 CITVAEKCG
-23 YEYVDADTLREDK
+23 YTYVDADSLRSDK
-36 STVVVDKLLLE
+36 SSVIVDKLLLE
-47 ALQRINKISV
+47 ALMKINKISA

-68 SRIASGMG
+68 SRIAGGMS
-76 GDIITA
+76 GDIVTA
-82 NQNLRKLFFDENSF
+82 NQNLRKLFFEENSF
-96 PFGKDGEYVTIN
+96 PFGKEGEYVTIN
-108 FFDTNPATHQ
+108 FFDTNPKTHKA
-118 QNNSYVVTNQWEY
+118 NNSYIVTNQWEY
-131 PKSSYAGGKRLDVV
+131 PKSSFSGGKRLDVV

-155 VEAKTATKA
+155 GEVKTATNA
-164 SVTWADGAKDMI
+164 SVTWADGAKDMV
-176 DYQKSLPEMFVPN
+176 DYQKSIPEMFVPN
-189 ILNIATEGKELYY
+189 ILNFASEGKELYY
-202 GGIGAPLTK
+202 AGIGAPLTK
-211 WGPWFAQEERKHGDL
+211 WGPWFANEKRNHGDL
-226 KSVKENLTNLIDPLR
+226 KSVQDNLSNLIDPLR

-247 FFSVYTTDKKSS
+247 FFSVFTTDKKSA
-259 KKVKVVCRYQ
+259 KKIKIVCRYQ

-277 VNRVMARTKT
+277 VERVMARTNT

-354 YTKEELKTFFQQDQR
+354 YTKEELKKFFQQDQR

-406 LGECMRTALPNAFFF
+406 LGECMRVALPNAFFF

-428 NKREKNTFR
+428 NKRDKNTFK
-437 CFGAEEDKGGYMS
+437 CFGADEDKGGYMS

-471 PVELHLNEEQL
+471 PVELHLDEDKL
-482 QESFDEMARENNLT
+482 QEAFDEMSREHNLT
-496 DEEKDQL
+496 DDEKDQL
-503 TRGTKVE
+503 TKGTKVE

-532 YIRPTGLKCQVVVY
+532 YIRPTGLKCQVVTY

-554 KKELDTLLKDS
+554 KKELDALLSES

-579 ANEYEEYKL
+579 SNEYAAYKL

-596 LDKFRDPL
+596 LEKFRDPL

-648 VYEARKKC
+648 VYEAQKKC
-656 GMIVDYVGVFDNYA
+656 GVIVDYVGVFDNYA
-670 NSLRFDEESVKTVIK
+670 KSLRFDEESVKTVIT
-685 NIDEI
+685 NINEI
-690 KANIPQWVQDCL
+690 KSYIPGWIKDCL

-716 GLEEAQERLKDEKVK
+716 GLEEAQEKLRDESVK
-731 MQFGAHYQRLHK
+731 LEFGTHYQRLHK
-743 AWEVVSPDADILPYK
+743 AWEVVSPDNDILPYK

-773 VTTTGNLIWTI
+773 STSTGNLIWTI

-804 SIEDLVVNSRIL
+804 SIEDLVINSRIL
-816 DECVKDE
+816 DECINDAK
-823 GKRNRTIIEIQKMLK
+823 KRDQTIIEIKKMLE
-838 LRLGNPKH
+838 LRLNNPKH
-846 SGSKEFKK
+846 KNSKEFKQLLQK
-854 LSEKLREL
+854 LKEL
-862 QEKLRQ
+862 QDKLRQ
-868 KLIDSIQFLKD
+868 QQIESIQFLKE
-879 LLALARETLE
+879 LLSLAKETLE
-889 VEQKLE
+889 TEQKLE

-921 IVVENVVND
+921 IVVENIVND
-930 IDSQVVSIVRRFNN
+930 IDTQVVEIVRRFNN
-944 AFKTVTGQNEIRK
+944 AFKTVSGQNEVRK

-983 MYYRPSG
+983 MYY
-990 DGAPIHTNQVN
+990 
-1001 EAHEARIVALN
+1001 
-1012 DSFAKGNHM
+1012 
-1021 KYDLNIDS
+1021 
-1029 GVLDAAE
+1029 
-1036 PETKPGT
+1036 

>member
-1 MPYFNEDNVTEQM
+1 MAFFNEDNVTEQM
-14 CIEVAKQAG
+14 CIEVAKQLG
-23 YEYVDADTLREDK
+23 YTYVESTELRDGE
-36 STVVVDKLLLE
+36 STVIVDRLLYE
-47 ALQRINKISV
+47 ALIRINNITG
-57 EEAQIVIQKVK
+57 EEAMTVIHKVRT
-68 SRIASGMG
+68 RIAAGMG

-96 PFGKDGEYVTIN
+96 PFGKDGEYVTVN
-108 FFDTNPATHQ
+108 FFDTNPDTAAK
-118 QNNSYVVTNQWEY
+118 NNSYVVTNQWEY

-155 VEAKTATKA
+155 GEVKTAVKS
-164 SVTWADGAKDMI
+164 SVTWADGAKDII
-176 DYQKSLPEMFVPN
+176 DYQKSVPEMFVPN
-189 ILNIATEGKELYY
+189 ILSFATEGKELYF
-202 GGIGAPLTK
+202 GSIGAPLTK
-211 WGPWFAQEERKHGDL
+211 WGPWFADEARKHGTLADVKANL
-226 KSVKENLTNLIDPLR
+226 KSLIAPLR
-241 LLDIYR
+241 LLDIFR
-247 FFSVYTTDKKSS
+247 FFSVFTTDKKTSR
-259 KKVKVVCRYQ
+259 KIKVVCRYQ

-277 VNRVMARTKT
+277 VNRVMDRTKT
-287 GIGPKK
+287 GLGPKK

-354 YTKEELKTFFQQDQR
+354 YTKEELKAFFHQDQR
-369 KILITTIFLFGDVK
+369 KILITTIFLFGDIK
-383 EALNLRENIILL
+383 QSLNMRENIIVL

-428 NKREKNTFR
+428 NKRDKNTFK
-437 CFGAEEDKGGYMS
+437 CFGAEEDHGGYMS

-456 SIDDGATLELNFKEV
+456 SIDDGATLELNFREV
-471 PVELHLNEEQL
+471 PVQLHLDEANL
-482 QESFDEMARENNLT
+482 QAAFDDMARENNLT

-521 VCMHIVEHYRK
+521 VCVNIVEHYRQ
-532 YIRPTGLKCQVVVY
+532 YVRPTGLKCQVVVF

-554 KKELDTLLKDS
+554 KKELDMLLKDS

-670 NSLRFDEESVKTVIK
+670 NALRFDEESVKTVIT
-685 NIDEI
+685 NINEI
-690 KANIPQWVQDCL
+690 KEKIPGWMQDCL
-702 DFFPGVDRTIGGFQ
+702 DFFPGVDRSVGGFQ
-716 GLEEAQERLKDEKVK
+716 GLEDAQEKLRDENVK
-731 MQFGAHYQRLHK
+731 TQFAAHYQRLHK
-743 AWEVVSPDADILPYK
+743 AWEVVAPDNDILPFK
-758 SDYIWLSQVYESVRP
+758 MDYIWLSQVFESVRP
-773 VTTTGNLIWTI
+773 VTSTGNLIWSI

-804 SIEDLVVNSRIL
+804 TIEDLVVNSRIV
-816 DECVKDE
+816 DECINDE
-823 GKRNRTIIEIQKMLK
+823 SKRNRTIIEIQKMLK
-838 LRLGNPKH
+838 LRLGNQKH
-846 SGSKEFKK
+846 ANSKEFKL

-862 QEKLRQ
+862 QERLRQ
-868 KLIDSIQFLKD
+868 QQIDSIQFLKD
-879 LLALARETLE
+879 LLALAKE
-889 VEQKLE
+889 VLDTEQKLD

-930 IDSQVVSIVRRFNN
+930 IDTQVVDIVRRFNN
-944 AFKTVTGQNEIRK
+944 AFKTITGQNEVRK
-957 MLRTILWLKYK
+957 MLRSILWLKYK

-983 MYYRPSG
+983 MYY
-990 DGAPIHTNQVN
+990 
-1001 EAHEARIVALN
+1001 
-1012 DSFAKGNHM
+1012 
-1021 KYDLNIDS
+1021 
-1029 GVLDAAE
+1029 
-1036 PETKPGT
+1036 

>member
-1 MPYFNEDNVTEQM
+1 MAIFNEDNVTEQM
-14 CIEVAKQAG
+14 CIDVAKKAG
-23 YEYVDADTLREDK
+23 YKYIDADTLRQDK
-36 STVVVDKLLLE
+36 STVIVDSLLQE
-47 ALQRINKISV
+47 ALIKINKITTD
-57 EEAQIVIQKVK
+57 EAQVVIQKIK
-68 SRIASGMG
+68 ARIAAGIG

-96 PFGKDGEYVTIN
+96 PFGKDGDYKTIN
-108 FFDTNPATHQ
+108 FFDTNPSSAAE
-118 QNNSYVVTNQWEY
+118 NNSYVVTNQWEY
-131 PKSSYAGGKRLDVV
+131 PKSSYAGGKRLDIV

-155 VEAKTATKA
+155 GEVKTATKA
-164 SVTWADGAKDMI
+164 SVTWADGAKDI
-176 DYQKSLPEMFVPN
+176 LDYQKSLPEMFVPN
-189 ILNIATEGKELYY
+189 ILNFSSEGKELYY
-202 GGIGAPLTK
+202 AGVGAPLTK
-211 WGPWFAQEERKHGDL
+211 WGPWFANEEREHGTL
-226 KSVKENLTNLIDPLR
+226 KSVQKNLASLIDPLR

-247 FFSVYTTDKKSS
+247 FFSVFTSDSKTS
-259 KKVKVVCRYQ
+259 KKIKVVCRYQ
-269 QYFGGMAI
+269 QYYGGMAI

-354 YTKEELKTFFQQDQR
+354 YTKEELKAFFRQDQR

-406 LGECMRTALPNAFFF
+406 LGECMRIALPNAFFF

-428 NKREKNTFR
+428 NKRDKNTFK
-437 CFGAEEDKGGYMS
+437 CFGAEEDHGGYMS

-456 SIDDGATLELNFKEV
+456 SIDDGATLELSFREV
-471 PVELHLNEEQL
+471 PVEMHLDEANL
-482 QESFDEMARENNLT
+482 QAAFDELARENDLT

-510 AFFTS
+510 SFFTS

-521 VCMHIVEHYRK
+521 VCVNIVEHYRQ
-532 YIRPTGLKCQVVVY
+532 YIRPTGLKCQVVVF

-554 KKELDTLLKDS
+554 KKELDMLLEGS

-579 ANEYEEYKL
+579 SNEYEEYKL

-596 LDKFRDPL
+596 LNRFRDPL

-648 VYEARKKC
+648 VYEAQKKC

-670 NSLRFDEESVKTVIK
+670 KALNFDEESVKTVIT
-685 NIDEI
+685 NINEI
-690 KANIPQWVQDCL
+690 KKMIPKWLQDCL
-702 DFFPGVDRTIGGFQ
+702 DFFPGVDRTVGGFQ
-716 GLEEAQERLKDEKVK
+716 GLEDAQEKLRDEDVK
-731 MQFGAHYQRLHK
+731 TAFASHFQRLHK
-743 AWEVVSPDADILPYK
+743 AWEVVSPDPDIMQYK
-758 SDYIWLSQVYESVRP
+758 MDYIWLSQVYDSIRP
-773 VTTTGNLIWTI
+773 ATSTGNLIWTI

-804 SIEDLVVNSRIL
+804 SVEDLVVDSRIL
-816 DECVKDE
+816 DECIKDE
-823 GKRNRTIIEIQKMLK
+823 KKRNRTIIEIQKILK
-838 LRLGNPKH
+838 LRLGNPTH
-846 SGSKEFKK
+846 AQSKEFKQLIAK
-854 LSEKLREL
+854 LQEL
-862 QEKLRQ
+862 QEKMRQ
-868 KLIDSIQFLKD
+868 QQIDSITFLKE
-879 LLALARETLE
+879 LLAMAKE
-889 VEQKLE
+889 VLDVEKKLE

-901 QQARAALTELF
+901 QQARDALTELF
-912 ESIKTPETP
+912 ESIRTPETP

-930 IDSQVVSIVRRFNN
+930 IDSQVVDIVRRFNN
-944 AFKTVTGQNEIRK
+944 AFNTITGQNEVRK
-957 MLRTILWLKYK
+957 MLRSILWLKYK

-983 MYYRPSG
+983 MYY
-990 DGAPIHTNQVN
+990 
-1001 EAHEARIVALN
+1001 
-1012 DSFAKGNHM
+1012 
-1021 KYDLNIDS
+1021 
-1029 GVLDAAE
+1029 
-1036 PETKPGT
+1036 

>member
-1 MPYFNEDNVTEQM
+1 MTYFNEDNVTEQM
-14 CIEVAKQAG
+14 CIEVAKQLG
-23 YEYVDADTLREDK
+23 YMYVESSELRDGE
-36 STVVVDKLLLE
+36 STVIVDRLLYE
-47 ALQRINKISV
+47 ALMRINNITG
-57 EEAQIVIQKVK
+57 EEAMTVIHKIRT
-68 SRIASGMG
+68 RIAAGMG

-108 FFDTNPATHQ
+108 FFDTNPATAAK
-118 QNNSYVVTNQWEY
+118 NNSYVVTNQWEY
-131 PKSSYAGGKRLDVV
+131 PKSSYVGGKRLDVV

-155 VEAKTATKA
+155 GEVKTAVKS
-164 SVTWADGAKDMI
+164 SVTWADGAKDII
-176 DYQKSLPEMFVPN
+176 DYQKSVPEMFVPN
-189 ILNIATEGKELYY
+189 ILSFATEGKELYF
-202 GGIGAPLTK
+202 GSIGAPLTK
-211 WGPWFAQEERKHGDL
+211 WGPWFADEARRHGTLADVKDNL
-226 KSVKENLTNLIDPLR
+226 KSLIAPLR
-241 LLDIYR
+241 LLDIFR
-247 FFSVYTTDKKSS
+247 FFSVFTTDKKTSR
-259 KKVKVVCRYQ
+259 KIKVVCRYQ

-277 VNRVMARTKT
+277 VNRVMDHTKT
-287 GIGPKK
+287 GLGPKK

-354 YTKEELKTFFQQDQR
+354 YTKEELKAFFQQDQR
-369 KILITTIFLFGDVK
+369 KILITTIFLFGDIK
-383 EALNLRENIILL
+383 LALNMRENIIVL

-428 NKREKNTFR
+428 NKRDKNTFK
-437 CFGAEEDKGGYMS
+437 CFGAEEDHGGYMS

-456 SIDDGATLELNFKEV
+456 SIDDGATLELNFREV
-471 PVELHLNEEQL
+471 PVQLHLDEANL
-482 QESFDEMARENNLT
+482 QAAFDDMARENNLT

-521 VCMHIVEHYRK
+521 VCVNIVEHYRQ
-532 YIRPTGLKCQVVVY
+532 YVRPTGLKCQVVVF

-554 KKELDTLLKDS
+554 KKELDMLLKDS

-670 NSLRFDEESVKTVIK
+670 NALRFDEESVKTVIT
-685 NIDEI
+685 NINEI
-690 KANIPQWVQDCL
+690 KERIPGWMQDCL
-702 DFFPGVDRTIGGFQ
+702 DFFPGVDRSVGGFQ
-716 GLEEAQERLKDEKVK
+716 GLEDAQEKLRDENVK
-731 MQFGAHYQRLHK
+731 TQFAAHYQRLHK
-743 AWEVVSPDADILPYK
+743 AWEVVAPDKDILPFK
-758 SDYIWLSQVYESVRP
+758 MDYIWLSQVFESVRP
-773 VTTTGNLIWTI
+773 VTSTGNLIWSI

-804 SIEDLVVNSRIL
+804 TIEDLVVNSRII
-816 DECVKDE
+816 DECINDE
-823 GKRNRTIIEIQKMLK
+823 SKRNRTIVEIQKMLK
-838 LRLGNPKH
+838 SRLGNQKH
-846 SGSKEFKK
+846 ANSKEFKQ

-862 QEKLRQ
+862 QERLRQ
-868 KLIDSIQFLKD
+868 QQIDSIQFLKD
-879 LLALARETLE
+879 LLALAKE
-889 VEQKLE
+889 VLDTEQKLE

-930 IDSQVVSIVRRFNN
+930 IDTQVVDIVRRFNN
-944 AFKTVTGQNEIRK
+944 AFKTITGQNEVRK
-957 MLRTILWLKYK
+957 MLRSILWLKYK

-983 MYYRPSG
+983 MYY
-990 DGAPIHTNQVN
+990 
-1001 EAHEARIVALN
+1001 
-1012 DSFAKGNHM
+1012 
-1021 KYDLNIDS
+1021 
-1029 GVLDAAE
+1029 
-1036 PETKPGT
+1036 

>member
-1 MPYFNEDNVTEQM
+1 MAHFNEDNVTEQM
-14 CIEVAKQAG
+14 CIGIAQKAG
-23 YEYVDADTLREDK
+23 YTYCEADSLREDK
-36 STVVVDKLLLE
+36 STVIVDKLLLE
-47 ALQRINKISV
+47 ALKRINKISD
-57 EEAQIVIQKVK
+57 EEAQVVIQKVK
-68 SRIASGMG
+68 ARIAGGMG
-76 GDIITA
+76 GDIVTA

-96 PFGKDGEYVTIN
+96 PFGKDGDYKTIN
-108 FFDTNPATHQ
+108 FFDTDPTSAAR
-118 QNNSYVVTNQWEY
+118 NNSYVVTNQWEY

-155 VEAKTATKA
+155 VEAKTAVNA
-164 SVTWADGAKDMI
+164 SVTWADGAKDI
-176 DYQKSLPEMFVPN
+176 VDYQKSLPEMFVPN
-189 ILNIATEGKELYY
+189 ILSIATEGKELYY
-202 GGIGAPLTK
+202 GSLGAPLTK
-211 WGPWFAQEERKHGDL
+211 WGPWFANEQREHGDL
-226 KSVKENLTNLIDPLR
+226 KSVQKNLASLIDPLR

-247 FFSVYTTDKKSS
+247 FFSVFTTDKKSS
-259 KKVKVVCRYQ
+259 RKIKVVCRYQ
-269 QYFGGMAI
+269 QYYGGMAI

-369 KILITTIFLFGDVK
+369 KILITTIFLFGDVR
-383 EALNLRENIILL
+383 EALNMRENIILL

-406 LGECMRTALPNAFFF
+406 LGECMRVALPNAFFF

-428 NKREKNTFR
+428 NKRDHNTFN
-437 CFGAEEDKGGYMS
+437 CFGAEEDHGGYMS

-456 SIDDGATLELNFKEV
+456 SIDDGATLELNFREV
-471 PVELHLNEEQL
+471 PVEMHLDEANL
-482 QESFDEMARENNLT
+482 QASFDEMARENNLT

-503 TRGTKVE
+503 TKGTKVE
-510 AFFTS
+510 SFFTA

-521 VCMHIVEHYRK
+521 VCMHIVEHYRQ

-554 KKELDTLLKDS
+554 KKELDALLKDS

-579 ANEYEEYKL
+579 GNEYAEYKL

-633 MKDHTLLQAVCRTNR
+633 TKDHTLLQAVCRTNR
-648 VYEARKKC
+648 VYEAKKKC

-670 NSLRFDEESVKTVIK
+670 KALNFDEESVKTVIT
-685 NIDEI
+685 NISEVKD
-690 KANIPQWVQDCL
+690 KIPGWLQDCL
-702 DFFPGVDRTIGGFQ
+702 DFFPGVDRSIGGFQ
-716 GLEEAQERLKDEKVK
+716 GLEDAQEKLRDDNVK
-731 MQFGAHYQRLHK
+731 TQFGANFQRLHK
-743 AWEVVSPDADILPYK
+743 AWEVVSPDNDILQFK
-758 SDYIWLSQVYESVRP
+758 NDYIWLSQVYESVRP
-773 VTTTGNLIWTI
+773 VNPSGSLIWTI

-804 SIEDLVVNSRIL
+804 SIEDLVVDSKIL
-816 DECVKDE
+816 DECIKDNN
-823 GKRNRTIIEIQKMLK
+823 KRNRTIIEIQKMLK

-846 SGSKEFKK
+846 NNSKEFKR
-854 LSEKLREL
+854 LTEKLKEL
-862 QEKLRQ
+862 QERMRQ
-868 KLIDSIQFLKD
+868 QQIDSIEFLKG
-879 LLALARETLE
+879 LLALAKETLE

-895 QPQDKR
+895 QPQDRR

-912 ESIKTPETP
+912 ESIKTPQTP

-930 IDSQVVSIVRRFNN
+930 IDSNVVDIVRRFNN
-944 AFKTVTGQNEIRK
+944 AFKTVSGQQEVRK

-968 IKDNDVFEKAYKYVE
+968 IKDSDVFEKAYKYVE
-983 MYYRPSG
+983 MYYHPGSNG
-990 DGAPIHTNQVN
+990 PTIIPMPTSETSSHEHKTIPYVKN
-1001 EAHEARIVALN
+1001 E
-1012 DSFAKGNHM
+1012 DSVTM
-1021 KYDLNIDS
+1021 K
-1029 GVLDAAE
+1029 AAE
-1036 PETKPGT
+1036 DNTPFNS